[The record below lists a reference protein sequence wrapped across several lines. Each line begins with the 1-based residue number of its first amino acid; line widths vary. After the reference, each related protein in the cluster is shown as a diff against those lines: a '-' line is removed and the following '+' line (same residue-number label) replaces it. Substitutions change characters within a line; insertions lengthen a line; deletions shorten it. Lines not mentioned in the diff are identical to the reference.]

1 MARAL
6 VYLTLWAVQVG
17 IVAVMATPAWMGAQ
31 IAREKAAV
39 EAYLGAARAEDLSTR
54 SDALFRVLLV
64 ESGVV
69 GTVERALLPQ
79 PGGRMGD
86 KDIPWLFDWIGRSLR
101 TFWFQLYQGIYRLLV
116 LADWIPILGV
126 VPGAA
131 VVDGLVARLISK
143 ATRQYANPVRYRT
156 GIRVLIALPLVVLFY
171 LSLPIN
177 VSPVVIPAWFFAAAA
192 TVIVVMANAQHRI

>member
-17 IVAVMATPAWMGAQ
+17 IVAVMATPAWMSAQ

-39 EAYLGAARAEDLSTR
+39 ETYLGQARAEDLSTR

-86 KDIPWLFDWIGRSLR
+86 RDIPWLFDWIGRSLR
-101 TFWFQLYQGIYRLLV
+101 TFWFQLYQGIYRLLL
-116 LADWIPILGV
+116 LADWVPILGV
-126 VPGAA
+126 VLGAA
-131 VVDGLVARLISK
+131 VVDGAVARLISK
-143 ATRQYANPVRYRT
+143 ATHRYANPVRYRT
-156 GIRVLIALPLVVLFY
+156 GIRVLIALVVAVLFY

-177 VSPVVIPAWFFAAAA
+177 VSPVVIPVWFFAAAA